1 MEQEKIII
9 DPEKVIKVEP
19 KQIEDGMSVSFKLTK
34 KTKILGILNIVYL
47 CVIAIEEAKIIEMFP
62 FEDTIK
68 TTIKGVIFALV
79 TILNVVIA
87 QLKIK

>member
-1 MEQEKIII
+1 M
-9 DPEKVIKVEP
+9 
-19 KQIEDGMSVSFKLTK
+19 KLSK

-47 CVIAIEEAKIIEMFP
+47 CVIAIEEAKVIEMFP

-68 TTIKGVIFALV
+68 TTIKGVIFGLV
-79 TILNVVIA
+79 TILNVLIA